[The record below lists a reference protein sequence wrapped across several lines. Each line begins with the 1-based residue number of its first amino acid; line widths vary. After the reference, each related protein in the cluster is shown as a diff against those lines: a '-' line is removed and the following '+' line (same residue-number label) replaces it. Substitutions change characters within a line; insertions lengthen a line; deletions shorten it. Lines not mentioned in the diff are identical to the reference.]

1 MKDNETLLGH
11 ESNLFKKKNI
21 NLSKKRKN
29 TNKNAIIVNKFLKI
43 TVISAFLLLLKKLK
57 EKESMKPQKLKN

>member
-1 MKDNETLLGH
+1 MKDNETWLGH